1 MLRDEI
7 GYDPSGNG
15 PFGPFGANINFDP
28 TKRQGLEL
36 EGRHAVSQT
45 FDLRVNAAWRQATF
59 TGGQYAG
66 NDVMLVPKRTLA
78 VRADW
83 RPAAGHSLNGG
94 VQWVSSQSPD
104 FGNTCRMPAYATADV
119 RYAYQWGAAELALG
133 IANLTDHRYY
143 TQSFGCTATGIA
155 PSVYPETGRT
165 VTASLRYQ
173 F

>member
-1 MLRDEI
+1 M
-7 GYDPSGNG
+7 NG

-28 TKRQGLEL
+28 TLRQGLEL
-36 EGRHAVSQT
+36 EARHALSADV
-45 FDLRVNAAWRQATF
+45 DLRLNAAWRQARF
-59 TGGQYAG
+59 TAGQYAG

-83 RPAAGHSLNGG
+83 RPAAGHSLHAG

-104 FGNTCRMPAYATADV
+104 FANTCRMPAYASVDL

-133 IANLTDHRYY
+133 IANLTDRKYY
-143 TQSFGCTATGIA
+143 TLVFACTAGGVAT
-155 PSVYPETGRT
+155 SVYPEPGRT
-165 VTASLRYQ
+165 FTASVRYA